1 MSSEEDV
8 MEGAVSDLMGGHGG
22 SSVFKLSMENMD
34 PEPLPFAELLA
45 DTVLGAAGGEGVS
58 SG

>member
-8 MEGAVSDLMGGHGG
+8 MEGAVSNLMGGHSG

-34 PEPLPFAELLA
+34 PEPLPFAKLPA